1 MDNYLDLENVYK
13 PLTNI
18 PKRDVMPYV
27 IDGMAGIPYP
37 AILPPRFGRLPKRFV
52 DRQRTYASGRIYP
65 AWRSYRLIGGSEIRR
80 DGIVVSEPSYLG
92 PSGLFRMGFF
102 SPRPGKVH

>member
-27 IDGMAGIPYP
+27 IDGMAGIPIPRHPP
-37 AILPPRFGRLPKRFV
+37 AQVWTSPK
-52 DRQRTYASGRIYP
+52 
-65 AWRSYRLIGGSEIRR
+65 
-80 DGIVVSEPSYLG
+80 
-92 PSGLFRMGFF
+92 
-102 SPRPGKVH
+102 KVCGQATNLR